1 MDLVIPWGQA
11 RPLDVDLLEHDLEY
25 SMGLRSIGMFNDEFG
40 LSVGQDGI
48 QVAEAVSCD
57 RYRRTTRFVDLAV
70 SASIRLKMMGCSS
83 CRFSSR
89 DQFN

>member
-1 MDLVIPWGQA
+1 MDLVITWGQA
-11 RPLDVDLLEHDLEY
+11 RSLDVDLLEHDLEY
-25 SMGLRSIGMFNDEFG
+25 SIGLKIHDGFG

-89 DQFN
+89 DQFK